1 MTEYN
6 HVLIV
11 NPQTADAL
19 SADIIANAAVYGAA
33 VVVNAENGLQALSEN
48 LDNAHIERLNG
59 VLPENITPAKA
70 NQVLHKLNFKLNGK
84 SKVKTVKRAAKARS
98 Y

>member
-1 MTEYN
+1 MTDYN
-6 HVLIV
+6 HILIV
-11 NPQTADAL
+11 SPQTADAL
-19 SADIIANAAVYGAA
+19 SEDIIANAAEHGAA
-33 VVVNAENGLQALSEN
+33 VAVKDENGLQALSEN
-48 LDNAHIERLNG
+48 LDSVHIERLNG
-59 VLPENITPAKA
+59 VLPANITPAKA

>member
-6 HVLIV
+6 HILIV
-11 NPQTADAL
+11 SPQTADAL
-19 SADIIANAAVYGAA
+19 SEDIIANAGAHGAA
-33 VVVNAENGLQALSEN
+33 VAVKDENGLQALSEN

-59 VLPENITPAKA
+59 VLPANITPAKA
-70 NQVLHKLNFKLNGK
+70 NQVLHKLNFKLNRAD
-84 SKVKTVKRAAKARS
+84 KVKTVKRSTKTRS

>member
-19 SADIIANAAVYGAA
+19 SVDIIANAAEHGAA
-33 VVVNAENGLQALSEN
+33 VVVKDEDGLQALSEN
-48 LDNAHIERLNG
+48 LEDAHIERLND
-59 VLPENITPAKA
+59 VLPANITPAKA
-70 NQVLHKLNFKLNGK
+70 NQVLHKLNFRLNGK
-84 SKVKTVKRAAKARS
+84 SAAKTVKRSGKIRS